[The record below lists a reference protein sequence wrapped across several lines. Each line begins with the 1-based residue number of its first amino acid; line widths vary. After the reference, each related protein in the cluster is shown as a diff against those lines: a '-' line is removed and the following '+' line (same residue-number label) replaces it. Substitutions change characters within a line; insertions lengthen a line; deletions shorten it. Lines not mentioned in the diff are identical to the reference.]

1 MVAATITI
9 VTMITVGLIAL
20 AIGAFTEAMT
30 THNTDTEGDTQ

>member
-20 AIGAFTEAMT
+20 AIGAFTEAMSN
-30 THNTDTEGDTQ
+30 HNNEGDIR